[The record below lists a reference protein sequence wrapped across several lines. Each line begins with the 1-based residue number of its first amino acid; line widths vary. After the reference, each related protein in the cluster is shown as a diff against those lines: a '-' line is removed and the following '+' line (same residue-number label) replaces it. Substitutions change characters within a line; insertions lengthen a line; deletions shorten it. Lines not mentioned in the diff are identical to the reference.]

1 MRIHYLITMIST
13 LGGLLLLPPAG
24 KADTATAVAAEHGM
38 VVSAQSEASAAGLA
52 ILKAG
57 GNAVDAAVAVGYA
70 LAVVDPCCG
79 NIGGGGFMVIRRADG
94 HETFIDFRE
103 TAPAAARPDMY
114 LDAAGE
120 PIRDASRYG
129 WRAAGVPGTVM
140 GLDRALREYGSL
152 PRERV
157 MAPAIALARDGFALG
172 PGDAALIADKAD
184 RLAQDPEA
192 ARIFLRPGGRPLQPG
207 DRLMQPDLAATL
219 SLIAE
224 RGPDAFYRGP
234 IAEKVAA
241 ASGGALTAADFAAYT
256 TDEAPPISCTYRG
269 YRIDSAP
276 PPSSGG
282 AVLCEMLGVLGGYD
296 LAALEPG
303 SAAAIHLMTEA
314 MRHAYLDRNA
324 WLGDPAFVT
333 NPLDWM
339 LSAGHAAAIR
349 GAILPDKATP
359 SATLGPGSPPH
370 ERPQTT
376 HYSVVDA
383 AGNAV
388 AVTYTI
394 NGFFGACVVAPGTGF
409 LLNDE
414 MDDFAAKPGA
424 PNMFGLRQGEANAIR
439 PGKRP
444 LSSMTPTIVTKDGQL
459 RLVLGSP
466 GGPRITTAVLEALT
480 NIVDFGM
487 APQQAV
493 DAPRF
498 HHQFLPDTLFY
509 ETNGL
514 PPETVAAL
522 TGMGY
527 SLKAQNPWGAVEL
540 IEIDPASRR
549 LLGANDKRRPG
560 GAAMGF

>member
-1 MRIHYLITMIST
+1 MIPIHYLITMT
-13 LGGLLLLPPAG
+13 LGLVGLVLP
-24 KADTATAVAAEHGM
+24 ATALAQTAAAVGAQRGM
-38 VVSAQSEASAAGLA
+38 VVSAQREASAAGLA

-114 LDAAGE
+114 LDAADE

-129 WRAAGVPGTVM
+129 WRAAGVPGTVL
-140 GLDRALREYGSL
+140 GLDRALREYGTR
-152 PRERV
+152 PRAQV

-184 RLAQDPEA
+184 RLARDPEA
-192 ARIFLRPGGRPLQPG
+192 ARIFLRPDGKPREAG
-207 DRLMQPDLAATL
+207 DRLTQPDLAATL

-241 ASGGALTAADFAAYT
+241 ASGLALTTADFAAYT
-256 TDEAPPISCTYRG
+256 TEEAPPVSCTYRG

-282 AVLCEMLGVLGGYD
+282 AVLCEMLNVLAGYD
-296 LAALEPG
+296 LAPLKPG
-303 SAAAIHLMTEA
+303 SAATIHLFAEA

-324 WLGDPAFVT
+324 WLGDPGFVK
-333 NPLDWM
+333 NPLGWM
-339 LSAGHAAAIR
+339 LSPEHAAAIR
-349 GAILPDKATP
+349 TATPPDKATP

-383 AGNAV
+383 SGNAV

-414 MDDFAAKPGA
+414 MDDFAAKPGS
-424 PNMFGLRQGEANAIR
+424 PNMFGLRQGEANAIQ

-444 LSSMTPTIVTKDGQL
+444 LSSMTPTIVTRDGQL

-480 NIVDFGM
+480 NILDFGM

-493 DAPRF
+493 DAPRI

-509 ETNGL
+509 EAGGL
-514 PPETVAAL
+514 APETVAAL
-522 TGMGY
+522 AGMGY
-527 SLKAQNPWGAVEL
+527 SLKEQKPWGAVEL
-540 IEIDPASRR
+540 IEADPATHQ
-549 LLGANDKRRPG
+549 LLGANDRRRPG

>member
-1 MRIHYLITMIST
+1 MRIHYFLTIA
-13 LGGLLLLPPAG
+13 LLFAGVLLPAS
-24 KADTATAVAAEHGM
+24 ALAETDASVGAQRGM
-38 VVSAQSEASAAGLA
+38 VVSAQHEASAAGLA

-70 LAVVDPCCG
+70 LAVADPCCG

-94 HETFIDFRE
+94 HEAFIDFRE

-129 WRAAGVPGTVM
+129 WRAAGVPGTVA
-140 GLDRALREYGSL
+140 GLDRALSEYGTL
-152 PRERV
+152 PRGQI
-157 MAPAIALARDGFALG
+157 MAPAIALARDGFVLG
-172 PGDAALIADKAD
+172 PGDAALIDDTAD

-192 ARIFLRPGGRPLQPG
+192 ARIFLKPGGGRFQAG
-207 DRLMQPDLAATL
+207 DRLVQSDLAATL
-219 SLIAE
+219 TLIAE
-224 RGPDAFYRGP
+224 KGPDAFYRGP
-234 IAEKVAA
+234 IAETVAA
-241 ASGGALTAADFAAYT
+241 ASGGALTTADFAAYRVA
-256 TDEAPPISCTYRG
+256 EAPPLTCAYRG

-296 LAALEPG
+296 LASLKPR
-303 SAAAIHLMTEA
+303 SAATIHLFTEA
-314 MRHAYLDRNA
+314 MRHAYLDRNTR
-324 WLGDPAFVT
+324 LGDPAFVK

-339 LSAGHAAAIR
+339 LSPQHAAAIR
-349 GAILPDKATP
+349 AAIVPDKATP

-370 ERPQTT
+370 EGPQTT
-376 HYSVVDA
+376 HYSVVDP

-480 NIVDFGM
+480 NIVDYGM

-509 ETNGL
+509 EAGGL
-514 PPETVAAL
+514 SPETVAAL

-540 IEIDPASRR
+540 IQVDPATHH
-549 LLGANDKRRPG
+549 LLGTNDKRRPG